1 MPDFHL
7 KCCTGC
13 VAVRACCKGVPT
25 TLDQMALAARRPT
38 CTREHPSNALYAAPP
53 SPTPPRR
60 LHPAPDCLGRH
71 PGHDHCPLADLRD
84 LTRHPIVP
92 TSLADASIRP
102 PFQPEQP
109 EGSHIPRRLQVDAL
123 SPSMDLFHHTNAS
136 MPGLPEHD
144 VEAALLNALRPLGD
158 ASGKASLN
166 LNPTTSGS
174 DGASPTKSDSSPLRP
189 MHANGLA
196 DVRISPPRPPVFTD
210 SPQKNGNFYHNYTH
224 HAPVPQKALY
234 SQFSS
239 AQPLGKENTF
249 QGGSFGDLTAMPYAE
264 ADYGYKAPMKRTNSE
279 MAPSSERPSSKK
291 QKQKY
296 EEEEP
301 FDLPDPSEMPSVTD
315 DGSKPSFSY
324 ATLIGMAILRAQNRR
339 LTLAQIYKWISD
351 NFVFYRLAE
360 SGWQNSIRHNLSLNK
375 NFIKIERPKDD
386 PGKGNYWA
394 IKPGQERPF
403 LQDKK
408 NPIRRIT
415 NSDGSQYLQALPQE
429 FSSSSVYRP
438 STAPAIGH
446 FTLAPNPAKKTE
458 VKAIDSAKFPD
469 ESEIL
474 SSDGTIPAS
483 DPALAEDDNDHS
495 AMPPPPAPM
504 RSSPPPHDFGSSP
517 PPMAAQPSRKG
528 TPPPA
533 PRFNSH
539 SRSAG
544 RRQKFTGLNDS
555 GYWSS
560 IESSAARGA
569 HHQLTSEADVSRS
582 RIRKGRAEA
591 EIARIRSSSFDSPTK
606 DRRDSRPN
614 VSRLSSSPTRPD
626 ADPLTPAVV
635 FKRPVKAPMSVSP
648 NTNLRNHRNRIRA
661 LLGSPAKSF
670 SPLPEASTW
679 SPAFNLTAD
688 DSGSNFF
695 VSPFKAA
702 RTPWKPCFGDTPKAE
717 NNNLNTTSHLFDVFI
732 DGPDEDLTAR
742 GSPEKRSAQRPS
754 LTRAATSSGVLAD
767 ITGSVKS
774 NNINLAPSASHTTV
788 SPFLN
793 KPNFGPS
800 PSKKKMS
807 ALGSPLRQSHTASS
821 AGTPEANNLWF
832 DFAPEG
838 GLDLDDEPIV
848 RPHTTAPDSAK
859 KDKDAATL
867 FGLDTLLP
875 SDGSEEG
882 IDLFQDFGKIGGGMS
897 ATIGADDRS
906 TGSPVRK
913 SEASKAMPPPA
924 RPGLGRSWTS
934 RW

>member
-1 MPDFHL
+1 MD
-7 KCCTGC
+7 
-13 VAVRACCKGVPT
+13 V
-25 TLDQMALAARRPT
+25 
-38 CTREHPSNALYAAPP
+38 Y
-53 SPTPPRR
+53 
-60 LHPAPDCLGRH
+60 
-71 PGHDHCPLADLRD
+71 HDHM
-84 LTRHPIVP
+84 
-92 TSLADASIRP
+92 
-102 PFQPEQP
+102 
-109 EGSHIPRRLQVDAL
+109 
-123 SPSMDLFHHTNAS
+123 PSMAA
-136 MPGLPEHD
+136 LPEHD

-158 ASGKASLN
+158 ASNKANLN

-189 MHANGLA
+189 MHSNGLA
-196 DVRISPPRPPVFTD
+196 NFRISPPQQPMFTD
-210 SPQKNGNFYHNYTH
+210 SPQKNGNFYQSYMPC
-224 HAPVPQKALY
+224 APLPQKALY
-234 SQFSS
+234 SQFPSVQS
-239 AQPLGKENTF
+239 LGKENTM
-249 QGGSFGDLTAMPYAE
+249 QSSSFSEMAATPYPE
-264 ADYGYKAPMKRTNSE
+264 ADFGYKAPMKRTNSE
-279 MAPSSERPSSKK
+279 MAPSSDRPSSKK

-315 DGSKPSFSY
+315 DGTKPSFSY

-351 NFVFYRLAE
+351 NFAFYRLAE

-394 IKPGQERPF
+394 IKPGQERPY

-408 NPIRRIT
+408 NPIQRRI
-415 NSDGSQYLQALPQE
+415 NPDGSQYMQALPQE

-438 STAPAIGH
+438 STAPAIGQ
-446 FTLAPNPAKKTE
+446 FTLAPNPNKKIET
-458 VKAIDSAKFPD
+458 KAIDSARFPD
-469 ESEIL
+469 ETDIL

-483 DPALAEDDNDHS
+483 DPALAEDDNDIS

-517 PPMAAQPSRKG
+517 PPMATQPMRKG

-544 RRQKFTGLNDS
+544 RRQKFAPLADS

-560 IESSAARGA
+560 IESSAARGGVQ
-569 HHQLTSEADVSRS
+569 HQLTSEADASRT

-606 DRRDSRPN
+606 DRREARASISN
-614 VSRLSSSPTRPD
+614 ISSSPTRRD
-626 ADPLTPAVV
+626 AEPLTPAVV

-661 LLGSPAKSF
+661 LVGSPAKSF

-688 DSGSNFF
+688 DSSNAFF

-702 RTPWKPCFGDTPKAE
+702 RTPWKPCFGDTPAADN

-742 GSPEKRSAQRPS
+742 GSPEKRSSQRPS
-754 LTRAATSSGVLAD
+754 LTRAATSSGALAD
-767 ITGSVKS
+767 ITGSAKS
-774 NNINLAPSASHTTV
+774 NSGNLGRSSVSSTI

-800 PSKKKMS
+800 PTKRKMS
-807 ALGSPLRQSHTASS
+807 TLGSPLRQSHVASS
-821 AGTPEANNLWF
+821 DGPEATDFWAT
-832 DFAPEG
+832 FAPEG
-838 GLDLDDEPIV
+838 GLGLGIEDEPII
-848 RPHTTAPDSAK
+848 RPHTTAPTSGSKARGNADNR
-859 KDKDAATL
+859 DAATL
-867 FGLDTLLP
+867 FGLETLIP

-882 IDLFQDFGKIGGGMS
+882 IDLFQDFGKIGGGMPVL
-897 ATIGADDRS
+897 AAHGGDRS
-906 TGSPVRK
+906 TGSPIRR
-913 SEASKAMPPPA
+913 SEASRAMPPPA
-924 RPGLGRSWTS
+924 RPALARSWTS